1 MPQRKAVYQWLPFTT
16 TNSRRV
22 NWRHGSSVKQGE
34 AIGRQYKPSSCKVG
48 ESVHWWKALSNT
60 AEMYCG
66 LESKAAFTILGESQQ
81 GEEMKINF

>member
-1 MPQRKAVYQWLPFTT
+1 MPQRKVVYQWLPITT
-16 TNSRRV
+16 TNCRRV
-22 NWRHGSSVKQGE
+22 NRRHGSSVKQGK
-34 AIGRQYKPSSCKVG
+34 AIGRQYKPSFRKVG